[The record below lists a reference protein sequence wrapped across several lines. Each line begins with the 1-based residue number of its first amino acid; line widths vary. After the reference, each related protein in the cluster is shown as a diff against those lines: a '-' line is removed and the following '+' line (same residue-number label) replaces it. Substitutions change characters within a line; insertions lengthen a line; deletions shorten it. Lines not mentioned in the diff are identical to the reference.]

1 MLSQVLDG
9 SPIEVTLAKPVDKDS
24 YVRYTRGTGGRAPVL
39 QGDYT
44 YTLGHLYDPTAA
56 YLGTPV
62 FYAPQAYAAIP
73 NLHFPAAKGLGS
85 RSILRPPSVRGNSL
99 LGFGIAGNN
108 NSPHPSVSSGDLLHK
123 ILVTLALPQLLGAVF
138 CDGKR
143 KV

>member
-1 MLSQVLDG
+1 MLVPCSLPTAKVLDG

-44 YTLGHLYDPTAA
+44 YTLGHLYDPTTA
-56 YLGTPV
+56 YLGAPV

-85 RSILRPPSVRGNSL
+85 RSVLRPPSVRGNSPRATHL
-99 LGFGIAGNN
+99 LRASGSC
-108 NSPHPSVSSGDLLHK
+108 SPGTCLCQSCSER
-123 ILVTLALPQLLGAVF
+123 
-138 CDGKR
+138 DGKHR
-143 KV
+143 V